1 MAERTTTV
9 QMDEQ
14 GRLYI
19 PKPVRESLNVEGM
32 SATVELGVEVLERH
46 GDSK

>member
-19 PKPVRESLNVEGM
+19 PKPVRKSLGIDGRT
-32 SATVELGVEVLERH
+32 ATLEIDVEVVE
-46 GDSK
+46 